1 MTLAVATLCHYPE
14 FRVLFVVILNAI
26 MLTVIMLS
34 VVMLSVLMLS
44 VVMLSVIMLSV
55 VVLSVA
61 GPIQSFKTE
70 MVLVFIHGSVP

>member
-1 MTLAVATLCHYPE
+1 MTLAIATLCHYPE
-14 FRVLFVVILNAI
+14 CRVLFVVIQNAI
-26 MLTVIMLS
+26 MLTAIMLTAI
-34 VVMLSVLMLS
+34 MLTAIMLTA
-44 VVMLSVIMLSV
+44 IMLSV